1 MRVVVLVK
9 IQSKLNWAQ
18 CSKLFKQTVSGV
30 IYHQSEFKMSPLP
43 IQQDDLCDIIMY
55 HNPNSEQHHKTDKIQ
70 NDSNTQTQIQQKGYV
85 NTPLSRSFL
94 LSSWVSLNVNIVF
107 IKLSNIIFH
116 LRCWG
121 NMSQSYNLW
130 MSNMTLSSWSL
141 GWLELTW
148 NNLFN

>member
-70 NDSNTQTQIQQKGYV
+70 NNSNTQTQIQQKGYV

-121 NMSQSYNLW
+121 NMSRSYNLP
-130 MSNMTLSSWSL
+130 MSNISL
-141 GWLELTW
+141 NT
-148 NNLFN
+148 